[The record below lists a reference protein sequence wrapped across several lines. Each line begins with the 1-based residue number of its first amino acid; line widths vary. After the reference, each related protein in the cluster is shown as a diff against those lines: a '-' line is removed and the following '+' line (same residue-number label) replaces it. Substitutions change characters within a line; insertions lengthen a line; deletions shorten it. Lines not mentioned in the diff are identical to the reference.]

1 MNANVTHV
9 MYVGLATAG
18 LAAGTPTGLSA
29 GTSIDAIV
37 PSLLADPRREAR
49 LRSPAEATERA
60 GSPR

>member
-18 LAAGTPTGLSA
+18 TLTGLSA

-37 PSLLADPRREAR
+37 PSLLADSRREAR